1 MRIAITRALPEPSS
15 TEILIG
21 HEVVPLE
28 DLPQGQ
34 REAELASAD
43 ALLATP
49 VERIDEALLAGAP
62 RLRIVA
68 NCAVGYD
75 NIDLAACRRR
85 GIVATNTPGV
95 LTETTA
101 DLAML
106 LILAVLRRLREGEAL
121 ARSGSWVGIRPT
133 QLLGT
138 DLRGKTLGIYGL
150 GRIGEALARRARAF
164 GMEILAVRRSDGPGS
179 FQALLERSDVIS
191 VHAPLTQETR
201 GRFGRDELFAMRKGA
216 FLVNTARGPLVSEEA
231 LVEALEAGHLGG
243 AGLDVYEDEPR
254 IHPGLVGRDDVVLLP
269 HLGSATRETRL
280 AMARRACEEIA
291 RFFRGEPALSRVD
304 GG

>member
-1 MRIAITRALPEPSS
+1 VRIAITRALPEPSS
-15 TEILIG
+15 SEILEG

-28 DLPQGQ
+28 GLSP
-34 REAELASAD
+34 RERETELARAD
-43 ALLATP
+43 GLLATP
-49 VERIDEALLAGAP
+49 VERIDETLLAGAP

-75 NIDLAACRRR
+75 NIDLAACRKR
-85 GIVATNTPGV
+85 GIVATNTPAYSPRRPPSLCSSSGR
-95 LTETTA
+95 A
-101 DLAML
+101 AALA
-106 LILAVLRRLREGEAL
+106 GEAS
-121 ARSGSWVGIRPT
+121 RSGRWEGIRPT

-164 GMEILAVRRSDGPGS
+164 GMEILAVRRSDAPGS
-179 FQALLERSDVIS
+179 FEALLEGSDVIS
-191 VHAPLTQETR
+191 IHAPLTQETR

-216 FLVNTARGPLVSEEA
+216 FLVNTARGPLLSEEA

-304 GG
+304 GGSRGL

>member
-15 TEILIG
+15 TEILRD

-28 DLPQGQ
+28 GLSPGE
-34 REAELASAD
+34 RETELAAAD
-43 ALLATP
+43 GLLATP
-49 VERIDEALLAGAP
+49 VERIDETLMAAAP

-106 LILAVLRRLREGEAL
+106 LVLAVLRRLREGEAL
-121 ARSGSWVGIRPT
+121 ARSGRWEGIRPT

-164 GMEILAVRRSDGPGS
+164 GMEILAMTRSDPPGS
-179 FQALLERSDVIS
+179 FEALLEGSDVIS
-191 VHAPLTQETR
+191 IHAPLTQETR

-304 GG
+304 